1 MCAGG
6 VCLPPCRSNF
16 LSSDG
21 ERKPAPTGK
30 HRADNAM
37 LRYKRIIGDSLK
49 ARKIEA
55 QITETRI
62 AASVLNRMTTLG
74 KSNSVAVIP

>member
-1 MCAGG
+1 MWGC
-6 VCLPPCRSNF
+6 
-16 LSSDG
+16 
-21 ERKPAPTGK
+21 K